1 MTRFIEFLISLAI
14 VAVLFV
20 IVGFMLP
27 SKRHV
32 EHSVE
37 TNRRLPI
44 VFDTISSFS
53 RFTHWNVLPLRD
65 PNMQIRVSDPPSGVG
80 ARLDY
85 TSEEDGLGEGSWEIV
100 DVVPNKSVSFVI
112 EDEERG
118 ENKRTTYTLTPTGR
132 NNRNVRITQTYDV
145 DYGMNLLGRY
155 SGLYVSSGVGEAM
168 KMSLQRLS
176 NMLAAVP
183 NYDYTEFEVAPEFV
197 DRPAVNLLVVTAA
210 VERNNDVVMR
220 TMNNNKQ
227 WIDKVMEANDL
238 EADGPLRII
247 TNEFGSENYSFDVAQ
262 PVRPKGDSAP
272 SDDEA
277 AGEEG
282 EEATTGVAAA
292 PAPAGKLDIELEG
305 PVEHV
310 FVEAQRE
317 AVVPFSGHMAT
328 LPRVRD
334 TLRAWVLTQGYE
346 TSGRPYEEWMK
357 GIDDSFTEEG
367 EFRAYWSLR

>member
-20 IVGFMLP
+20 VVGFLLP

-44 VFDTISSFS
+44 VFDTISSFN
-53 RFTHWNVLPLRD
+53 RFAHWNVLPLRD
-65 PNMQIRVSDPPSGVG
+65 PNMNIRISDPASGVG

-85 TSEEDGLGEGSWEIV
+85 TSQEKGLGQGSWEIV

-118 ENKRTTYTLTPTGR
+118 HNKRTTYTLTPTGR
-132 NNRNVRITQTYDV
+132 NNRNVKITQTYDV

-155 SGLYVSSGVGEAM
+155 SGLYVTSGVGEAM
-168 KMSLQRLS
+168 KMSLQRLT

-183 NYDYTEFEVAPEFV
+183 NYDYTEFEVAPQFV
-197 DRPAVNLLVVTAA
+197 DRPAANLLVVSAA

-220 TMNNNKQ
+220 TMKNNKQ
-227 WIDKVMEANDL
+227 WIDKVMEANGL
-238 EADGPLRII
+238 VADGPLRII
-247 TNEFGSENYSFDVAQ
+247 TNEFGTETYSFDVAQ
-262 PVRPKGDSAP
+262 PVRPKADAAP
-272 SDDEA
+272 ATETE
-277 AGEEG
+277 GEGG
-282 EEATTGVAAA
+282 EEAQTEVAAA
-292 PAPAGKLDIELEG
+292 AVAPAGKLEVDLEG

-317 AVVPFSGHMAT
+317 AVVPFHGHMAT

-346 TSGRPYEEWMK
+346 TTGRPYEEWVK

-367 EFRAYWSLR
+367 EFRAYWALR

>member
-20 IVGFMLP
+20 VVGFLLP

-44 VFDTISSFS
+44 VFDTISSFN

-65 PNMQIRVSDPPSGVG
+65 PNMDIRVSDPASGVG

-85 TSEEDGLGEGSWEIV
+85 TSDEDGLGQGSWEIV

-118 ENKRTTYTLTPTGR
+118 HNKRTTYTLTPTGR
-132 NNRNVRITQTYDV
+132 NNRNVKITQTYDV

-155 SGLYVSSGVGEAM
+155 SGLYVTSGVGEAM

-197 DRPAVNLLVVTAA
+197 DRPAVNLLVVSAA

-220 TMNNNKQ
+220 TMKNNKQ

-238 EADGPLRII
+238 VADGPLRII
-247 TNEFGSENYSFDVAQ
+247 TNEFGSETYSFDVAQ
-262 PVRPKGDSAP
+262 PVRPKADAAP
-272 SDDEA
+272 ATETE
-277 AGEEG
+277 GEDG
-282 EEATTGVAAA
+282 EEAQAEVAAT
-292 PAPAGKLDIELEG
+292 PAPVGKLEVELEG

-317 AVVPFSGHMAT
+317 AMVPFDGHMAT

-346 TSGRPYEEWMK
+346 TTGRPYEEWVK

-367 EFRAYWSLR
+367 EFRAYWALR